1 MPYLLAMVE
10 MIEPNHGLRAF
21 TVLLED
27 MLAQEVDF
35 RVEAH
40 NRERLA
46 AVLER
51 SGRSARSAHAD
62 VQLPRVF
69 WELCREGLMVQ
80 ELAAAAVSLQD
91 KAAVEAAGVP
101 FVLAVA
107 ELAEVDRFLYHGYIR
122 DLLESCR
129 PDHKFAA
136 KALVSWLKV
145 LPVDAPRSLIL
156 IEGFFGVLLQTP
168 TDDAEARLPT
178 GYLTTVMLDILRDN
192 PGYAKPLAQFV
203 LMLFAQVERVLNQL
217 HLAGAR
223 GLVPHVFLG
232 RKAFASPT
240 SCEVG
245 ENQYFDAAAGPL
257 VIFVLGLII
266 GFTVM
271 SLDLVDG
278 ICTRAICP
286 HRRTPH
292 SLTRTRLS
300 SHTFFGFS
308 LLSSLLQTGR

>member
-107 ELAEVDRFLYHGYIR
+107 ELAEVSPEPRARESARRFP
-122 DLLESCR
+122 S
-129 PDHKFAA
+129 
-136 KALVSWLKV
+136 
-145 LPVDAPRSLIL
+145 
-156 IEGFFGVLLQTP
+156 
-168 TDDAEARLPT
+168 RL
-178 GYLTTVMLDILRDN
+178 G
-192 PGYAKPLAQFV
+192 
-203 LMLFAQVERVLNQL
+203 
-217 HLAGAR
+217 
-223 GLVPHVFLG
+223 
-232 RKAFASPT
+232 
-240 SCEVG
+240 
-245 ENQYFDAAAGPL
+245 
-257 VIFVLGLII
+257 
-266 GFTVM
+266 
-271 SLDLVDG
+271 DG
-278 ICTRAICP
+278 ISRPPVPPCPPPIRRP
-286 HRRTPH
+286 HRQPMEDRARVGAHPYCNVRRRRSGAPPYQVPLPEPT
-292 SLTRTRLS
+292 
-300 SHTFFGFS
+300 
-308 LLSSLLQTGR
+308 